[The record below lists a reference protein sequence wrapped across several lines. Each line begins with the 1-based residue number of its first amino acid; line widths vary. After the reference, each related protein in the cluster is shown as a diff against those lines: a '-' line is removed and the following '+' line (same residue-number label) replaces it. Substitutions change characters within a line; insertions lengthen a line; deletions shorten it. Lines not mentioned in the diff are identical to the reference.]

1 MEFNIDLNQLVAEK
15 AKELALEQV
24 KSVVEKELRDYEDT
38 LDNYVSDLVERKV
51 DKAVEKDDF
60 NLEEVVTNSV
70 SKTIMLWISQ
80 NVYQDDL
87 LQCVK
92 DAIIIKMQEYTLD
105 DLIKLANGLKK
116 DVDKKMIVV
125 YNS

>member
-1 MEFNIDLNQLVAEK
+1 MDFNIDLNQLVAEK

-38 LDNYVSDLVERKV
+38 LDDYVSDLVERKV

-80 NVYQDDL
+80 NVYEEDL
-87 LQCVK
+87 MKCIK
-92 DAIIIKMQEYTLD
+92 DAILIKMQDFSLE
-105 DLIKLANGLKK
+105 DLVQLVNSLKK
-116 DVDKKMIVV
+116 DVDK
-125 YNS
+125 

>member
-1 MEFNIDLNQLVAEK
+1 MDFNIDLNQLVAEK

-38 LDNYVSDLVERKV
+38 LDDYVSDLVERKV

-80 NVYQDDL
+80 NVYEEDL
-87 LQCVK
+87 LRCVK

-116 DVDKKMIVV
+116 DVDK
-125 YNS
+125 